1 MNRHMEFIIED
12 DVLYPHSPA
21 EETLV
26 YTALL
31 RLPNSLS
38 KKDKIKVITQLVLTK
53 CMSSTIRSSLVEEF
67 CPRGRGGGC
76 GAGRMVNIRQ
86 KMLINP
92 SLMFLDEPT
101 SGLDS
106 ATNQRTISVL
116 GKLAYGGG
124 TIVLTIHQ
132 PSSRLFHVFQKALL
146 LSEGN
151 SLYSG
156 KASTAMD
163 YFANIGFSP
172 LIIMNPSDFF

>member
-38 KKDKIKVITQLVLTK
+38 KKDKIKV
-53 CMSSTIRSSLVEEF
+53 
-67 CPRGRGGGC
+67 
-76 GAGRMVNIRQ
+76 
-86 KMLINP
+86 
-92 SLMFLDEPT
+92 
-101 SGLDS
+101 
-106 ATNQRTISVL
+106 
-116 GKLAYGGG
+116 